1 MTKLSD
7 AEKAEFRRGKQ
18 PPLRAL
24 PELFSVLGVNLNDA
38 YCWVCDI
45 DGCTTIHETQGEAD
59 LYLSDYG
66 CDCTASIYPLFRLG
80 GDEMND
86 RVTLRLG
93 PLAALLAAHCE
104 RHGTTPS
111 DVIRAALAANLR
123 VAAPAM
129 EGHVETIKRVNAAKR
144 TKRRGRRGSGMG

>member
-1 MTKLSD
+1 MSGEASRMKS
-7 AEKAEFRRGKQ
+7 FS
-18 PPLRAL
+18 
-24 PELFSVLGVNLNDA
+24 ELFGVLGVNLDDA

-66 CDCTASIYPLFRLG
+66 SDCTASIYPLFRIG
-80 GDEMND
+80 GDEMSD

-93 PLAALLAAHCE
+93 PLAALLAAYCE

-111 DVIRAALAANLR
+111 DVIREALAAKLR
-123 VAAPAM
+123 VKAPAM
-129 EGHVETIKRVNAAKR
+129 EGHVETIRKVNAAKR
-144 TKRRGRRGSGMG
+144 TKRKGRRGSGSGMAERLPSADRSQ